1 MFLLQVAALSNSR
14 SQLTREIT
22 GLDGLLDRMAASQQA
37 ADYTATPPTA
47 AALVE
52 EALHMVAQ
60 VRGVEASGKQKEHRS
75 LKYSWH
81 GFLS

>member
-1 MFLLQVAALSNSR
+1 
-14 SQLTREIT
+14 
-22 GLDGLLDRMAASQQA
+22 MAASQQA